1 MKNYLNIF
9 LCILSLSACSQNKI
23 EINMENSSDKEQILQ
38 SYKEMYSYMVSK
50 DTAKLSK
57 LMTDDFVLIHMTG
70 MRQNKETY
78 LRCIADGT
86 LNYFSAIHENLEVS
100 FQGEKA
106 ILTGQSKVTAAVFGG
121 GKNTWHLQLKF
132 WYIKK
137 DGRWLQYQS
146 QASTY

>member
-1 MKNYLNIF
+1 
-9 LCILSLSACSQNKI
+9 
-23 EINMENSSDKEQILQ
+23 MENSSDKEQILQ

-106 ILTGQSKVTAAVFGG
+106 ILTGQSKVTTAVFGG
-121 GKNTWHLQLKF
+121 GRNTWQLQLKF

>member
-1 MKNYLNIF
+1 
-9 LCILSLSACSQNKI
+9 
-23 EINMENSSDKEQILQ
+23 MENSSDKEQILQ

-70 MRQNKETY
+70 MRQDKETY

-86 LNYFSAIHENLEVS
+86 LNYYSATHEDLEVS

-106 ILTGQSKVTAAVFGG
+106 ILTGRSKVTAAVFGG
-121 GKNTWHLQLKF
+121 GRNTWKLQLKF

-137 DGRWLQYQS
+137 NGKWLQYQS

>member
-1 MKNYLNIF
+1 MKTLLSIF
-9 LCILSLSACSQNKI
+9 LCILSLNACSQNKI

-70 MRQNKETY
+70 MRQDKETY

-86 LNYFSAIHENLEVS
+86 LNYYSATHEDLEVS

-106 ILTGQSKVTAAVFGG
+106 ILTGRSKVTAAVFGG
-121 GKNTWHLQLKF
+121 GRNTWKLQLKF

-137 DGRWLQYQS
+137 NGKWLQYQS

>member
-1 MKNYLNIF
+1 MT
-9 LCILSLSACSQNKI
+9 
-23 EINMENSSDKEQILQ
+23 NSPDKEQILQ

-121 GKNTWHLQLKF
+121 GKNTWRLQLKF

-137 DGRWLQYQS
+137 DGRWLQYKS

>member
-1 MKNYLNIF
+1 
-9 LCILSLSACSQNKI
+9 
-23 EINMENSSDKEQILQ
+23 MENSPDKEKILQ

-50 DTAKLSK
+50 DTANLSK

-70 MRQNKETY
+70 MKQNKETY

-106 ILTGQSKVTAAVFGG
+106 ILTGQSKVTAAVFEGG
-121 GKNTWHLQLKF
+121 RNTWQLQLKF